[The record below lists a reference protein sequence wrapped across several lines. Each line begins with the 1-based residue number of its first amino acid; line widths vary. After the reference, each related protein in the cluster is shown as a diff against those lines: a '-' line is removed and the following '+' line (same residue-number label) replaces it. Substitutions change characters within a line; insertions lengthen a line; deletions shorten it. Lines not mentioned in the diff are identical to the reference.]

1 MPGRLLVSTM
11 LAAGIGG
18 HCLIAHDPAA
28 AAPTAKS
35 RTALVAFD
43 TSPFPFDGRPLP
55 GQDKPFFDVEKDG
68 RRGRTSVRGATV
80 YWEDATYSDRRVLL
94 YIPAGFDPALPG
106 VMLVFLHGNQS
117 TLERDVVLRQQ
128 VPRQVAQSGLNAV
141 LVAPQLAVDALDSTA
156 GRFHEAGHFRSFIEE
171 AAKRLARLHG
181 ERRAAKAIDALP
193 VVIVAYSGG
202 YYPAAWVL
210 HQGGLGDR
218 LRGVVILDGL
228 YGDLDKFA
236 DWIASNQAAFFLSA
250 HSRSSREENTAFQ
263 RLLTERGIHFTTSL
277 PAKLAPGTVAFV
289 PSPDEVVH
297 RDFVTNAWVE
307 DPLKVVLARIAG
319 YPRTPP
325 RAKSKRR

>member
-1 MPGRLLVSTM
+1 M
-11 LAAGIGG
+11 LAAGMAG
-18 HCLIAHDPAA
+18 HCLLTHGPAA
-28 AAPTAKS
+28 AAPTPRS
-35 RTALVAFD
+35 RTALVAFE

-55 GQDKPFFDVEKDG
+55 GQDKPFFDVEQDG
-68 RRGRTSVRGATV
+68 RRGRTSVRGGTV

-94 YIPAGFDPALPG
+94 YIPTGFDPALPG
-106 VMLVFLHGNQS
+106 LMLVFMHGNQS
-117 TLERDVVLRQQ
+117 TLERDVVARQR

-141 LVAPQLAVDALDSTA
+141 LVVPQLAVDALDSTA
-156 GRFHEAGHFRSFIEE
+156 GRFHEPGHFRRFVEE
-171 AAKRLARLHG
+171 AARRLARLQG
-181 ERRAAKAIDALP
+181 DRRAAQAIDALP

-236 DWIASNQAAFFLSA
+236 DWIANRESAFFLSA
-250 HSRSSREENTAFQ
+250 HSRSSREENAGLQ
-263 RLLTERGIHFTTSL
+263 RTLAERGIDFATSL
-277 PAKLAPGTVAFV
+277 PARLLPGSVTFV
-289 PSPDEVVH
+289 TTPDEVVH
-297 RDFVTNAWVE
+297 RDFLTNAWVE

-325 RAKSKRR
+325 RARSRRR